1 MSQRIN
7 KKDKIGRQESG
18 QGFQTTEKQKNVGQ
32 VIRINPYIEKKECY
46 LREVAVYKP
55 SFYAY

>member
-7 KKDKIGRQESG
+7 KKDKIVRQESG
-18 QGFQTTEKQKNVGQ
+18 QGFHTTEKQKNVGQ